1 MRQSL
6 CRSLG
11 QSIRKKA
18 PTEEVFRSLAS
29 MSGKNIVF
37 PEALTGELSL
47 TLHDVPYEEALR
59 LAAASQGLFLET
71 VGDVT
76 IVAPAG
82 TMERGFGALTAY
94 PLSYVQQRKRLKP

>member
-1 MRQSL
+1 M
-6 CRSLG
+6 
-11 QSIRKKA
+11 
-18 PTEEVFRSLAS
+18 
-29 MSGKNIVF
+29 GKNIVF

-47 TLHDVPYEEALR
+47 TLHDVPYEEVLR

-82 TMERGFGALTAY
+82 PWKEGSVHSQPTLFLRSSKGSG
-94 PLSYVQQRKRLKP
+94 